1 MREGKYFKFAG
12 ELRAGHML
20 KLTHFFG
27 RGRHNDDTDSLDG
40 PPRFS
45 LILQVAASA
54 LFLAVVLVSLTGWHL
69 YHTYQLALSRSQT
82 NILNLTQALSQHA
95 NDTFM
100 QAEILLTDLA
110 QRIAQDG
117 LAAARQGQLH
127 PLFTAKMRALPQVR
141 GIFLYDAAGHM
152 VATSD
157 NALQA
162 NTDFADRDYYRY
174 HRDHNDANLHI
185 GKVIRSRLTGEL
197 ILPVSLRINRP
208 DGSFAGVLLESVVI
222 DYFRHFYARF
232 VIDDDSTL
240 MMMLNNGT
248 ILYRH
253 PYNERAIGSS
263 IFATPLYQKHI
274 GQQASGVMTGALNG
288 QDAQKIYSFTHLQQ
302 FPVAITTGMS
312 LDQAL
317 VDWRQ
322 DAISHLILV
331 VIFLAL
337 LSLLAISFIRQIRR
351 RMRVEEEL
359 RHAQRELRKLNRSLE
374 HLARRDGLTGLYNRR
389 HFDLVLTD
397 EFNRAVLSHDA
408 LGIILLD
415 IDFFKQYNDLYG
427 HVAGDNCLKR
437 IGEALKALSLRHRDR
452 VARYGGE
459 EFIILLPQ
467 TDVAGAREVAQQVYE
482 AITGLAIA
490 HQASPTGSL
499 TPSIGVYVGQPASG
513 DESPSRMVSRA
524 DTALYQ
530 AKREG
535 RNRICLA

>member
-1 MREGKYFKFAG
+1 
-12 ELRAGHML
+12 ML

-27 RGRHNDDTDSLDG
+27 RGRRNDDTDSLDG

-117 LAAARQGQLH
+117 LAAARQEQLH

-157 NALQA
+157 NALPA

-248 ILYRH
+248 VLYRH

-263 IFATPLYQKHI
+263 ISATPLYQKHI

-317 VDWRQ
+317 VDWRK

-389 HFDLVLTD
+389 HFDLALTD

-467 TDVAGAREVAQQVYE
+467 TDVAGAREVAQRVYE